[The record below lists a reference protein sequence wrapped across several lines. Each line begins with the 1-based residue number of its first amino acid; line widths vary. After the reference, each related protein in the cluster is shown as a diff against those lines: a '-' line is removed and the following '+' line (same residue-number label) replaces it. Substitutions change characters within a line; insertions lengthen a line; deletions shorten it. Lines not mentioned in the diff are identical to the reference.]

1 MLALTIILI
10 KSLSK
15 GNIMSALTEEKI
27 ISNDIKLVYDLA
39 QKPNRT
45 NLKPKVDRAV
55 IAKMRLDL
63 ILPANDILTVD
74 IDFDTTS
81 GYHGNTMI
89 LTDDFG
95 VEMLATA
102 FEVKYSKEFADELR
116 KAWANRQYEDAP
128 RKPSYILVQ
137 QPEKDDELPKVFAA
151 CGDRDHK
158 PDTPTDPIPSH
169 APRPTPPP
177 AISNN

>member
-1 MLALTIILI
+1 
-10 KSLSK
+10 
-15 GNIMSALTEEKI
+15 MSALIEEKT
-27 ISNDIKLVYDLA
+27 ISNDIKLVYDLVK
-39 QKPNRT
+39 KPNRT
-45 NLKPKVDRAV
+45 NLKPKIDRAV

-81 GYHGNTMI
+81 GYHGNAMI

-95 VEMLATA
+95 VEMAATA
-102 FEVKYSKEFADELR
+102 FEVKYSKEFANALR
-116 KAWANRQYEDAP
+116 NAWLNKQNKDAP

-137 QPEKDDELPKVFAA
+137 HPKKEGELPRVFAA

-158 PDTPTDPIPSH
+158 PDTPTDPIPSY

-177 AISNN
+177 AITEG